1 MQRRTDS
8 DKDTQ
13 QLGQGSKGVTGGAGR
28 RVTVCA
34 AQSPGNQTQRI
45 SPSQRGGNF
54 AKWRNSG
61 ASVASFDNPG
71 LDNPP
76 RHAGRLHLRDGL
88 ARRARQRPSWDH
100 DDDPWSVR
108 LFRPPLYRLRHR
120 PARPALIQIN
130 PREVCVLQKPNAQEL
145 KPWERAPTTG
155 YYQLLNGFGRPT
167 GESAFVHRGNLLPSA
182 PRPLR
187 WRLMD
192 SAQDGRVA

>member
-1 MQRRTDS
+1 VRCPKPRKPNTADFDRMIL
-8 DKDTQ
+8 K
-13 QLGQGSKGVTGGAGR
+13 
-28 RVTVCA
+28 
-34 AQSPGNQTQRI
+34 P
-45 SPSQRGGNF
+45 PSQRGGRNF